1 MKTEEVREKPTAEL
15 TSLVVELRRK
25 LWQARFDNHAN
36 QLDDTS
42 QIKKL
47 RRDVARVRTVLTE
60 RRAEAS
66 EE

>member
-1 MKTEEVREKPTAEL
+1 MKPEEVREKTTSEL
-15 TSLVVELRRK
+15 TSLDAELRRK

-47 RRDVARVRTVLTE
+47 RRDVARVRTVLTQRE
-60 RRAEAS
+60 GT